1 LFLAAVTAYFIVVV
15 NSLYHQLDRRQ
26 VAPCDDKI
34 PQIVF
39 VIDPPPPPPPPDP
52 PPPPYEK
59 HL

>member
-1 LFLAAVTAYFIVVV
+1 VVNAYFIVVV
-15 NSLYHQLDRRQ
+15 NSFYHQLDRRR

-39 VIDPPPPPPPPDP
+39 VIDPPPPPPPDP
-52 PPPPYEK
+52 PPPPYQK